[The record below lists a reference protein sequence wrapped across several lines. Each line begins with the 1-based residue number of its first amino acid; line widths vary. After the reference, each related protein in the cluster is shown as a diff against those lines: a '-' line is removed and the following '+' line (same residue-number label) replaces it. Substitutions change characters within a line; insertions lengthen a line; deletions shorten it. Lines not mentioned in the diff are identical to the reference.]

1 MLLSYSFNKILSL
14 IWCCEGY
21 QTDSTNL
28 VNCRKNEFLL
38 WLQIL
43 KLHSAPVN
51 KYSIIITEKNNTI
64 WQYFKIYKAPCKAIR
79 SFVSLEM
86 IQNCHSL
93 LTHLE
98 ARKLF
103 CFLIYKY
110 KYKYTLWQPSKFIY
124 NSLEKK
130 NNLVINYL
138 IQKKELFWM
147 K

>member
-1 MLLSYSFNKILSL
+1 MWEMLLSYSFNKILNL
-14 IWCCEGY
+14 IWCCEGC
-21 QTDSTNL
+21 QTDSANL

-43 KLHSAPVN
+43 KLHSAPFN

-103 CFLIYKY
+103 PKY
-110 KYKYTLWQPSKFIY
+110 SLWQPLKFIY

-130 NNLVINYL
+130 
-138 IQKKELFWM
+138 KSCS
-147 K
+147 